1 MKTKAI
7 IFDMD
12 GTTVN
17 TLDGIMYAMN
27 CVLEEAHFP
36 THELGAYK
44 RFIGSGLKALISKA
58 LPETNQTE
66 EEISKYLKLMIDS
79 YSKNWEYKLHLYKGI
94 PQLLDELTSRD
105 IKLAI
110 NTNKIDDIAKLI
122 TDKYFSEWE
131 ISCVI
136 GDRSDVPKK
145 PNPTGSI
152 MIMNALGV
160 TPKECIYVGDSEVD
174 IETAIN
180 ARLKVVG
187 VGWGYRERD
196 KLVNAN
202 YIIESP
208 MELLEILDILDGNE

>member
-17 TLDGIMYAMN
+17 TLEGIMYAMN

-36 THELGAYK
+36 THDLEAYK
-44 RFIGSGLKALISKA
+44 HFIGNGLKVLVSKA
-58 LPETNQTE
+58 LPKSNQTE
-66 EEISKYLKLMIDS
+66 EEIAKYLKLMIDS
-79 YSKNWEYKLHLYKGI
+79 YDKNWEYNLHLYNGM
-94 PQLLDELTSRD
+94 PQLLDQLTSRG

-110 NTNKIDDIAKLI
+110 NTNKIDHIAKLI
-122 TDKYFSEWE
+122 VDKYFSEWD

-145 PNPTGSI
+145 PDPTGPI
-152 MIMNALGV
+152 MIMNELGV

-174 IETAIN
+174 VQTAIN

-187 VGWGYRERD
+187 VAWGFRERD
-196 KLVNAN
+196 KLVDAN

-208 MELLEILDILDGNE
+208 LELLDILDSIE